1 MKPNC
6 CQYLSERLS
15 SEYDLQAMK
24 HTYIK
29 FGISFVKVAES
40 FFVKITVDSIFVNAL
55 TLGWLPTFS
64 CKISSSKQQ
73 NMALENPMEC
83 P

>member
-1 MKPNC
+1 M
-6 CQYLSERLS
+6 
-15 SEYDLQAMK
+15 
-24 HTYIK
+24 
-29 FGISFVKVAES
+29 KVAES

-64 CKISSSKQQ
+64 CKISSVNQQ